1 MEQEMILNQFKKE
14 SALMSEVHKTDLRNI
29 IGKLISV
36 SDLSRGMASKIIQK
50 VGKDKE
56 QYIVVKNNKP
66 EAVIL
71 SVEEYMELMEAKEDL
86 QLLQLADSRMKNY
99 ASEETASHDDVL
111 NRYNIKEEKLDKL
124 METVEI
130 LK

>member
-1 MEQEMILNQFKKE
+1 MEQELILNLLHKE
-14 SALMSEVHKTDLRNI
+14 SAIMPEAIKTDLRDI

-36 SDLSRGMASKIIQK
+36 SDLSRGMASKIIQR

-71 SVEEYMELMEAKEDL
+71 SVEEYIELMEAKEDL
-86 QLLQLADSRMKNY
+86 QLLQIADIRIKNY
-99 ASEETASHDDVL
+99 VPEEVASHKDVL
-111 NRYNIKEEKLDKL
+111 SRYNIREEKLDQL

-130 LK
+130 E

>member
-1 MEQEMILNQFKKE
+1 MP
-14 SALMSEVHKTDLRNI
+14 EVAKNDLRDV

-56 QYIVVKNNKP
+56 QYILVKNNKP

-86 QLLQLADSRMKNY
+86 QLLQRADSRMKNC
-99 ASEETASHDDVL
+99 APEETASHDDVL
-111 NRYNIKEEKLDKL
+111 SRYNIKEEKLNEL

-130 LK
+130 E

>member
-1 MEQEMILNQFKKE
+1 MPEAI
-14 SALMSEVHKTDLRNI
+14 KTDLRDV

-36 SDLSRGMASKIIQK
+36 SDLSRGMASKIIQR

-71 SVEEYMELMEAKEDL
+71 SVDEYIELMEAKEDL
-86 QLLQLADSRMKNY
+86 QLLQIADIRMKNY
-99 ASEETASHDDVL
+99 VPEEAASHKDVL
-111 NRYNIKEEKLDKL
+111 SRYNIREEKLDQL

-130 LK
+130 EWYVGG

>member
-130 LK
+130 E